1 MKKDEKLLSDWTP
14 ISIIS
19 CEVDDLVDLAARNR
33 AHQEDIDEALKLIDE
48 YHERASAF
56 LKKLSA
62 FSEGQPSSQSS
73 SS

>member
-14 ISIIS
+14 ISVIS

-48 YHERASAF
+48 FHERASAF
-56 LKKLSA
+56 LKQISA
-62 FSEGQPSSQSS
+62 SSADLSS
-73 SS
+73 SRSSSN